1 MSQLDSG
8 QGESSQF
15 HRKIRFLDACA
26 STIAEGKTLLDEL
39 KSANNAASD
48 NSASSVQAT
57 LDRLSSQRD
66 ELGEYRGLAQ
76 YIEFKFRW
84 WFCVH
89 RGPEQPRM

>member
-1 MSQLDSG
+1 MRQECLGTEGAERLLEQFGAQRDST
-8 QGESSQF
+8 
-15 HRKIRFLDACA
+15 LDACA

-76 YIEFKFRW
+76 YVEFKFR
-84 WFCVH
+84 
-89 RGPEQPRM
+89 

>member
-1 MSQLDSG
+1 MSQLDSR
-8 QGESSQF
+8 QVESSQF

-66 ELGEYRGLAQ
+66 ELGKYRGLAQ
-76 YIEFKFRW
+76 YVEFMFRW
-84 WFCVH
+84 
-89 RGPEQPRM
+89 